1 MQYIIMSEGKGTRW
15 NNYLGISKQEAEING
30 ERILDRTIRLLREMT
45 NDPIYI
51 SSINPK
57 HENKNALRIVPHY
70 IDYFHRKYVYEFLNQ
85 STIYLYG
92 DTFYNQEAID
102 IIINIETNDVLFFG
116 NETAIIA
123 VKVQDYIFFKK
134 VIDELSD
141 DRESLY
147 HAFDKFGNNLN
158 RFVNVGNTFKN
169 INTGLDYEELKKYV
183 ENSKKLELKREL

>member
-51 SSINPK
+51 SSMNLK

-70 IDYFHRKYVYEFLNQ
+70 NDYFHRKYVYEFLNQ

-102 IIINIETNDVLFFG
+102 IIINTETNDVLFFG
-116 NETAIIA
+116 NEKAIIA

-134 VIDELSD
+134 VSV
-141 DRESLY
+141 
-147 HAFDKFGNNLN
+147 F
-158 RFVNVGNTFKN
+158 FVF
-169 INTGLDYEELKKYV
+169 
-183 ENSKKLELKREL
+183 

>member
-51 SSINPK
+51 SSMNLK

-70 IDYFHRKYVYEFLNQ
+70 NDYFHRKYVYEFLNQ

-102 IIINIETNDVLFFG
+102 IIINTETNDVLFFG
-116 NETAIIA
+116 NEKAIIA

-134 VIDELSD
+134 VIFNYD
-141 DRESLY
+141 
-147 HAFDKFGNNLN
+147 
-158 RFVNVGNTFKN
+158 
-169 INTGLDYEELKKYV
+169 
-183 ENSKKLELKREL
+183 